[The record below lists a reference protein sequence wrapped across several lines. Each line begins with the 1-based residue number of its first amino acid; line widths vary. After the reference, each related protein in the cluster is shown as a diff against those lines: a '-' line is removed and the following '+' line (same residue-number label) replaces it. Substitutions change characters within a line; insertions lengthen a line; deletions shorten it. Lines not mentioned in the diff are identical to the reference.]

1 MLLRLLNVSVAD
13 NSVKW
18 VTSLKIILPTAHKF
32 DLWMLPAHM
41 IFKLIRPPEALEAS
55 SGTSLSK
62 TVVGSGTTLVGPEMA
77 DKVAF
82 VDECLVAIF
91 NTALVSCVRLGRRN
105 SGWWFAI
112 GPVPKDQSLLV
123 IWFRRTQIAGQGQF
137 ALGQSLVADHQ
148 RRRNE
153 YASAC
158 GLSLTA
164 LLASSNVV
172 WLRLST

>member
-1 MLLRLLNVSVAD
+1 
-13 NSVKW
+13 
-18 VTSLKIILPTAHKF
+18 
-32 DLWMLPAHM
+32 MLPGHM
-41 IFKLIRPPEALEAS
+41 IFELIHPPEALEAS

-82 VDECLVAIF
+82 IEECLVAIF
-91 NTALVSCVRLGRRN
+91 NAALVSCVPLGPRN

-112 GPVPKDQSLLV
+112 GPVLEDQSLSV
-123 IWFRRTQIAGQGQF
+123 IWDRRVQIAGWLSRS
-137 ALGQSLVADHQ
+137 ALRQSLVADHQ

-164 LLASSNVV
+164 SNVV

>member
-1 MLLRLLNVSVAD
+1 
-13 NSVKW
+13 
-18 VTSLKIILPTAHKF
+18 
-32 DLWMLPAHM
+32 MLPVHM
-41 IFKLIRPPEALEAS
+41 ISELIRPPEALEAS
-55 SGTSLSK
+55 SGTSLGK
-62 TVVGSGTTLVGPEMA
+62 TVEGSRTALVGLEMA
-77 DKVAF
+77 GKVAF
-82 VDECLVAIF
+82 IAECLVAIF
-91 NTALVSCVRLGRRN
+91 NTALVSCVRLRLRD

-112 GPVPKDQSLLV
+112 GPVLKDQSLLV
-123 IWFRRTQIAGQGQF
+123 IWFRRMQIAGHGQF

-172 WLRLST
+172 WLASCN